1 MKKVLLALQL
11 LFSLS
16 AYTQDWVVYF
26 DENEY
31 ETTKQSAKIKVEVFS
46 NGDGSYVEK
55 IQFANGEKV
64 KNKITLLNDTI
75 YQMNMAN
82 GNVARV
88 IYHKQQDGMY
98 LLEMFEDGYF
108 ATGKSRYLFPVVKE
122 GIWDFYDLNIY
133 EKVRSYE
140 YQSNRLERIL
150 LKELPAD
157 IVIGNS
163 DSIKIQYDQLP
174 MRNDEM
180 FMYGLMFYIPRNI
193 RYPAKMLEQS
203 KSGVVY
209 VQIIIKASS
218 EVEINIKRS
227 VTPEFDNEA
236 LRVITN
242 YFKDAEIIPAKFNDK
257 YIDTDFIV
265 PVRFRLIEN
274 HSTNSQSESKSK
286 ESDLN
291 IRNANT
297 WNQYPQ
303 PGKSAIRKWG
313 GIDY

>member
-75 YQMNMAN
+75 YQIDMER
-82 GNVARV
+82 GDVAKV

-122 GIWDFYDLNIY
+122 GIWDFYDLNTY
-133 EKVRSYE
+133 EKVRSFE
-140 YQSNRLERIL
+140 YQSNRLEKIL

-157 IVIGNS
+157 FIVGGL
-163 DSIKIQYDQLP
+163 DSAEVQCEQMP
-174 MRNDEM
+174 MRNGEM
-180 FMYGLMFYIPRNI
+180 FVYGLESYLPRNI
-193 RYPAKMLEQS
+193 RYPDKMIRES
-203 KSGVVY
+203 KSGTVI

-218 EVEINIKRS
+218 EVELNIIRS
-227 VTPEFDNEA
+227 VTPEFDDEA
-236 LRVITN
+236 LRVVSN
-242 YFKDAEIIPAKFNDK
+242 YFKGAEIIPAKNK
-257 YIDTDFIV
+257 GENVDTYFVI
-265 PVRFRLIEN
+265 PIRFLLT
-274 HSTNSQSESKSK
+274 SSNSQSEWDNW
-286 ESDLN
+286 DLI
-291 IRNANT
+291 IRDINT
-297 WNQYPQ
+297 WNNYPQ
-303 PGKSAIRKWG
+303 LGKNAIRKWG